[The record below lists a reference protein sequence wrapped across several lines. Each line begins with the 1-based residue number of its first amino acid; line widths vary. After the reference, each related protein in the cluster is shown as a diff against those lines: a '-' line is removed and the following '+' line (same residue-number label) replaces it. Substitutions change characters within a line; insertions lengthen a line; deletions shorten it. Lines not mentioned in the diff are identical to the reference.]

1 MFFND
6 NDFVLKLFPPSE
18 RSDPVSSKPVDDD
31 GGLIISG
38 L

>member
-6 NDFVLKLFPPSE
+6 NDFVLKLFPPCE

-31 GGLIISG
+31 GGLIISVS
-38 L
+38 